1 MGQGPRSASSRK
13 GSKGPA
19 RQAWTEGSGDD
30 SKPCGAGQP
39 WVDGGAPGRGGLSGW
54 AWAFLSFPATPWA
67 FWARASLAVCSP
79 RPPHGWAYAHHLSPE
94 SGPACDVGAGTII
107 APYKDQAALK
117 DRAGLS
123 KAKWSRR
130 RSLSCGIPRIK
141 WSAGCS
147 GQDRQIFSRG
157 RWISKRLAGFGELLV
172 NPTSDTA
179 GIKICVELR

>member
-1 MGQGPRSASSRK
+1 MASVRRVRSDIALSTPSREM
-13 GSKGPA
+13 
-19 RQAWTEGSGDD
+19 R
-30 SKPCGAGQP
+30 
-39 WVDGGAPGRGGLSGW
+39 APGRRV
-54 AWAFLSFPATPWA
+54 ATVI
-67 FWARASLAVCSP
+67 RT
-79 RPPHGWAYAHHLSPE
+79 RYAHHLSPE

-157 RWISKRLAGFGELLV
+157 GWISKRLAGFGELLV